1 MKYRNTHPEELYPTQ
16 RCANRA
22 MDPGRLY
29 RRLPSTDRL
38 RRRNLK
44 ALCGESDAVPDPAA
58 YASNDTASN
67 MTPTSREIYSHFRT
81 PTHTPVQ
88 ARAQSIRLPRNFGI
102 DCLRGLAILLVIVHH
117 LALPFRLPLGPSLVG
132 EWLPKRLIDAISF
145 NGYEAVFIFFVISGF
160 LITMRIVDHD
170 GDLERVNL
178 RRFYAARAVRILP
191 LLALILAL
199 LTLLALL
206 GVPGF
211 APESAQQTV
220 GGLLGS
226 ALTFTFNWYE
236 GRTTYAP
243 GGWDVLWS
251 LSIEEVFYLGF
262 PLLCLWLPR
271 RLLIGL
277 MLVWA
282 LSLTP
287 LRGLVPRS
295 DEVWREKA
303 YLPGMAAIA
312 WGVLTAILAHRWRPS
327 VHITRA
333 IGLAGVCCIV
343 AVLVWPVLVHR
354 HLFRSGLTFICVGT
368 CLMLLAFTAHP
379 PARRRPLRWLARMG
393 SLSYEL
399 YLSHMFIVLATVGLY
414 RTLLGEVQAWTFTV
428 YLPVLVGCYFLAL
441 KLEQLTKQLKFAL
454 KHGAQRAHTP
464 SV

>member
-1 MKYRNTHPEELYPTQ
+1 MTLTPREI
-16 RCANRA
+16 
-22 MDPGRLY
+22 DS
-29 RRLPSTDRL
+29 RLPVLAPAKAHST
-38 RRRNLK
+38 
-44 ALCGESDAVPDPAA
+44 
-58 YASNDTASN
+58 YAS
-67 MTPTSREIYSHFRT
+67 
-81 PTHTPVQ
+81 
-88 ARAQSIRLPRNFGI
+88 RNFGI

-132 EWLPKRLIDAISF
+132 EWLPKRLIEAISF

-160 LITMRIVDHD
+160 LITTRIVDLD
-170 GDLERVNL
+170 GDLRRVNV
-178 RRFYAARAVRILP
+178 RRFYVARAVRIFP
-191 LLALILAL
+191 LLSLILAI

-211 APESAQQTV
+211 APESSQQTV
-220 GGLLGS
+220 GGLLSS

-262 PLLCLWLPR
+262 PLLCLVLPR
-271 RLLIGL
+271 WLLVGL
-277 MLVWA
+277 LLVWA

-287 LRGLVPRS
+287 LRALVPPN

-312 WGVLTAILAHRWRPS
+312 WGVLAAMLARRWRPG
-327 VHITRA
+327 VHITCA
-333 IGLAGVCCIV
+333 IGLVGACCIV

-354 HLFRSGLTFICVGT
+354 HLFRSGLTLMCVGT

-379 PARRRPLRWLARMG
+379 PAQHRPLQWLARMG

-399 YLSHMFIVLATVGLY
+399 YLSHMFIVLAAVGMY
-414 RTLLGEVQAWTFTV
+414 RTFLGETQAWTFTV
-428 YLPVLVGCYFLAL
+428 YFPVLVCCYLLAL
-441 KLEQLTKQLKFAL
+441 QLERLTKQLTSSPG
-454 KHGAQRAHTP
+454 HGARRADTP